1 MAAGLEGGE
10 SRSSNAV
17 RSGRSPRSQ
26 TDTYLILNVR
36 LRHEASAKA
45 EGSRGGG
52 GHGHPHGCT
61 RTQSAIYI
69 FTLWASCIKV
79 SGRLSNEA

>member
-45 EGSRGGG
+45 EGSRGGDMDT
-52 GHGHPHGCT
+52 HTAAHAH
-61 RTQSAIYI
+61 RVLFI
-69 FTLWASCIKV
+69 FSPYGPLALK
-79 SGRLSNEA
+79 